1 MVVAHTATRDYDWIS
16 RNIQE
21 DEEVSI
27 VDVSPQYSTLSL
39 MGPKSRELL
48 SRVIADRD
56 LSNEVRA
63 SHPTQH
69 YTFAFWRFLLL
80 LRSHRTRR
88 AHGP

>member
-1 MVVAHTATRDYDWIS
+1 MRDAATRDYDWLS

-48 SRVIADRD
+48 SRVVADRD

-63 SHPTQH
+63 SRPLPP
-69 YTFAFWRFLLL
+69 FGSLCLN
-80 LRSHRTRR
+80 
-88 AHGP
+88 